1 MSIFRRRICTIC
13 QKQARDAKLL
23 KPLPRCACGAP
34 MSYTPKWY
42 VSVRVATP
50 GGRKQVTRAVSS
62 VRAEAI
68 AEERRLLCERDQGA
82 VVRTGVK
89 TDFASAAAAFL
100 RWVDTQ
106 EQQGRLSSDTIRPY
120 RYRLKGHLAPFFAGH
135 DIRHID
141 FDAADSYVYKRQEDG
156 AAPATINR
164 ELATLKKLLTVCVQ
178 KKIITQHA
186 LAGYS
191 HLPEDNESDV
201 YLSGEQ
207 IDALLNECADKRYA
221 AHLYPIVLLALN
233 TGLRRAGCLSLRW
246 EEIDWKKL
254 EIVKR
259 VKGKKLVRIPMNAT
273 LRTELAEWK
282 VRDKV
287 IRTHGPV
294 FPSPVTGQPMLVTS
308 QFGFETACK
317 AVGLDITLHA
327 LRHTFATHFLEQFP
341 DQIEVLRDLMGHSG
355 AYMTRRYSHITDR
368 SRHAAM
374 ESFRI
379 GEQG

>member
-1 MSIFRRRICTIC
+1 M
-13 QKQARDAKLL
+13 A
-23 KPLPRCACGAP
+23 
-34 MSYTPKWY
+34 YTPKWY

-50 GGRKQVTRAVSS
+50 GGRKLVTRAVSPHK
-62 VRAEAI
+62 AEAI

-135 DIRHID
+135 DIKHID
-141 FDAADSYVYKRQEDG
+141 YDAADSYVYKRQEDG

-164 ELATLKKLLTVCVQ
+164 ELATLKKLLAVCVQ

-191 HLPEDNESDV
+191 LLPEDNESDR
-201 YLSGEQ
+201 YLSEGE
-207 IDALLNECADKRYA
+207 ILELLGECCEPQYPE
-221 AHLYPIVLLALN
+221 HLHPIVLLALT
-233 TGLRRAGCLSLRW
+233 TGLRRAGCLSLKW
-246 EEIDWKKL
+246 EEIDWKKR

-273 LRTELAEWK
+273 LRMELAEWK
-282 VRDKV
+282 VRGKI

-317 AVGLDITLHA
+317 AVGLGDITFHC
-327 LRHTFATHFLEQFP
+327 LRHTFATHFLEQHP
-341 DQIEVLRDLMGHSG
+341 DQIETLRDLMGHSG

-374 ESFRI
+374 ESFKI
-379 GEQG
+379 GEA